1 MKRSSS
7 RRLKGVVLTTELVL
21 LIIAI
26 IIFATIAFFGIA
38 KTLMS
43 QASSDKY
50 TVMPIRAEA
59 WQLASGVAGTI
70 YVQNVG
76 SKPVTITG
84 IGMKGSGISSC
95 SNNSI
100 SVTLNP
106 GEYKTLSIACQTSG
120 TVTAVYIYVNVRP
133 QGSTSTNE
141 VGMAASVRSV
151 T

>member
-1 MKRSSS
+1 MKVSSS
-7 RRLKGVVLTTELVL
+7 RRLRGVVLTTELVL

-26 IIFATIAFFGIA
+26 IIFAVIAFFGIA
-38 KTLMS
+38 RTLMY

-59 WQLASGVAGTI
+59 WQLAAGVAGTI

-95 SNNSI
+95 SNSI
-100 SVTLNP
+100 NVVVNP
-106 GEYKTLSIACQTSG
+106 GEYKALSITCQTTG
-120 TVTAVYIYVNVRP
+120 TVTAVYIYVNVQP
-133 QGSTSTNE
+133 QGSGSTNE
-141 VGMAASVRSV
+141 VGMAASVQSV
-151 T
+151 S